1 MTFFEFI
8 LPLILLALIFTPF
21 LPLVKNKTQN
31 ISAKMRVSIHISMFF
46 AVFGVMVL
54 MGGTVFAQDA
64 QDAQNAFSGSI
75 AQGLGFISASLAV
88 AASALGAGIAVSK
101 AAPAAIGAISE
112 NEDNF
117 GKAMIFVALAEGV
130 AIYGL
135 LIAIQI
141 INKL

>member
-54 MGGTVFAQDA
+54 MGGTVFA

-135 LIAIQI
+135 LIAILI

>member
-8 LPLILLALIFTPF
+8 LPHILLALIFTPF

-54 MGGTVFAQDA
+54 MGGTVFA

-135 LIAIQI
+135 LIAILI

>member
-1 MTFFEFI
+1 
-8 LPLILLALIFTPF
+8 
-21 LPLVKNKTQN
+21 
-31 ISAKMRVSIHISMFF
+31 MRVSIHISMFF

-54 MGGTVFAQDA
+54 MGGTVFA

-135 LIAIQI
+135 LIAILI

>member
-46 AVFGVMVL
+46 AVFGIMVL
-54 MGGTVFAQDA
+54 MGGSVFAQDS
-64 QDAQNAFSGSI
+64 QNGFSGSI

-135 LIAIQI
+135 LIAILI

>member
-46 AVFGVMVL
+46 AVFGIMVL
-54 MGGTVFAQDA
+54 MGGSVFAQDL
-64 QDAQNAFSGSI
+64 QNGFSGSI

-135 LIAIQI
+135 LIAILI